1 MIFYTL
7 RKYCQFASYGTSEIK
22 RYGMRVSYDRLWKLL
37 IDKKMKRTDLITQ
50 AQISSNVVAKM
61 GKEEPL
67 SMESIGK
74 ICALFHCSVD
84 DILEIIPDDET
95 SE

>member
-1 MIFYTL
+1 M
-7 RKYCQFASYGTSEIK
+7 K
-22 RYGMRVSYDRLWKLL
+22 VSYDRLWKLL
-37 IDKKMKRTDLITQ
+37 VDKKMKKTDLI
-50 AQISSNVVAKM
+50 AKANISSNVVAKM

-84 DILEIIPDDET
+84 DILEIIQDEELV
-95 SE
+95 SASKKSGDNN

>member
-1 MIFYTL
+1 
-7 RKYCQFASYGTSEIK
+7 
-22 RYGMRVSYDRLWKLL
+22 
-37 IDKKMKRTDLITQ
+37 MKRTDLITQ

-61 GKEEPL
+61 GKEESI

-84 DILEIIPDDET
+84 DILEILPDEETGDEE
-95 SE
+95 SEDGEVSEDDDVSRSL

>member
-1 MIFYTL
+1 MDFRSVMWYFVPCESLICFYRYFTMVGS
-7 RKYCQFASYGTSEIK
+7 KSA
-22 RYGMRVSYDRLWKLL
+22 RYGMKISYDRLWKLL

-61 GKEEPL
+61 GKEEPI

-74 ICALFHCSVD
+74 ICALFH
-84 DILEIIPDDET
+84 
-95 SE
+95 

>member
-1 MIFYTL
+1 M
-7 RKYCQFASYGTSEIK
+7 K
-22 RYGMRVSYDRLWKLL
+22 VSYDRLWKLL

-61 GKEEPL
+61 GKEEPISL
-67 SMESIGK
+67 ESIGK

-84 DILEIIPDDET
+84 DILEIMSDENTENIEDGEVSDDDV
-95 SE
+95 

>member
-1 MIFYTL
+1 M
-7 RKYCQFASYGTSEIK
+7 K
-22 RYGMRVSYDRLWKLL
+22 VSYDRLWKLL
-37 IDKKMKRTDLITQ
+37 IDKKMKKTDLITQ
-50 AQISSNVVAKM
+50 AQVSSNVVAKM

-84 DILEIIPDDET
+84 DILEIIPEDNGMEAAK
-95 SE
+95 EL

>member
-1 MIFYTL
+1 M
-7 RKYCQFASYGTSEIK
+7 
-22 RYGMRVSYDRLWKLL
+22 
-37 IDKKMKRTDLITQ
+37 ITQ

-84 DILEIIPDDET
+84 DILEIIPNDEAKSAEDAELD
-95 SE
+95 SEEP

>member
-1 MIFYTL
+1 M
-7 RKYCQFASYGTSEIK
+7 K
-22 RYGMRVSYDRLWKLL
+22 VSYDRLWKLL
-37 IDKKMKRTDLITQ
+37 IDKKMKKTDLITQ

-61 GKEEPL
+61 GKEEPI

-84 DILEIIPDDET
+84 DILEIMSGESTENTEDGEVSDDDA
-95 SE
+95 